1 MFSFQR
7 ANFLAL
13 ETVMTEPKTLEEENN
28 ILKKQNM
35 DLLNE
40 IDMLRERLLALE
52 ELVIEAKIEYNED
65 TLWPQEGWRGE
76 H

>member
-7 ANFLAL
+7 ANSHDL
-13 ETVMTEPKTLEEENN
+13 ETVMAEQRTLEEENN

-52 ELVIEAKIEYNED
+52 ELVIESKVEYNGNIPWGDEY
-65 TLWPQEGWRGE
+65 
-76 H
+76 

>member
-7 ANFLAL
+7 DNFLAL
-13 ETVMTEPKTLEEENN
+13 ETVMAEPKTLEEENN

-52 ELVIEAKIEYNED
+52 ELVIESKVEYNED
-65 TLWPQEGWRGE
+65 TFWPQEGRRGE

>member
-1 MFSFQR
+1 MAEQR
-7 ANFLAL
+7 
-13 ETVMTEPKTLEEENN
+13 TLEEENN

-52 ELVIEAKIEYNED
+52 ELVIESKVEYNEG
-65 TLWPQEGWRGE
+65 TPWRE
-76 H
+76 EYYEL

>member
-1 MFSFQR
+1 MFSFHL
-7 ANFLAL
+7 ASFLAL
-13 ETVMTEPKTLEEENN
+13 EPVMTEQKTLEEENN

-52 ELVIEAKIEYNED
+52 ELVIESKVEYNGNIPWGDEY
-65 TLWPQEGWRGE
+65 
-76 H
+76 

>member
-1 MFSFQR
+1 M
-7 ANFLAL
+7 A
-13 ETVMTEPKTLEEENN
+13 EPKTLEEENN

-52 ELVIEAKIEYNED
+52 ELVIESKVEYNED
-65 TLWPQEGWRGE
+65 TFWPQEGRRGE

>member
-7 ANFLAL
+7 DNFLAL

-52 ELVIEAKIEYNED
+52 ELVIESKVEYNGNMP
-65 TLWPQEGWRGE
+65 WGE
-76 H
+76 E

>member
-7 ANFLAL
+7 VSFHGL
-13 ETVMTEPKTLEEENN
+13 EMLMTEPKALEDQNN

-65 TLWPQEGWRGE
+65 TLWPQEGWRGD